1 MERGK
6 PPKQKRPGNK
16 KHPKILEWE
25 GILVQLKNNRL
36 LVGIILLAFVAGI
49 AFTGGIIFATGGH
62 LANPKMAAFGLPQQ
76 ASELPGV
83 GPNTIAD
90 IVDKKGPAVV
100 KIETMVTTTVQR
112 NPFFNDPFF
121 RDFFGDQFGRPMS
134 RVQKGLGSGFIVS
147 SDGYILTNEHV
158 IEGAQDIQVTLVGRS
173 KPVPAR
179 VVGSDRELDLAV
191 LKINAGTDLPTLKLG
206 NSDQIAV
213 GNWVIAIGNPYGLDH
228 TVTVGVI
235 SAKGRPITVEDRS
248 YRNLLQ
254 TDASINPG
262 NSGGPLINLQGE
274 VIGINTAVDANAQG
288 IGFAIPSNTVKG
300 VLEELMGKG
309 KISRGWLGIEMQEV
323 TPGIASYLGYSGTGG
338 VVVRDVVSGSPA
350 ARAGLR
356 QGDIIT
362 AMNGSRIG
370 GTDDMLNRI
379 EKTKPGTRV
388 ELAVWR
394 DGNTIKISV
403 TLGERP

>member
-1 MERGK
+1 M
-6 PPKQKRPGNK
+6 
-16 KHPKILEWE
+16 
-25 GILVQLKNNRL
+25 QLKNSRL

-62 LANPKMAAFGLPQQ
+62 LTNPKMAAFGLPEK

-100 KIETMVTTTVQR
+100 KIETTVTTTVQR
-112 NPFFNDPFF
+112 NPFFSDPFF

-134 RVQKGLGSGFIVS
+134 RVQKGLGSGFIIS
-147 SDGYILTNEHV
+147 TDGYILTNEHV

-191 LKINAGTDLPTLKLG
+191 LKIDAGTDLPTLKLG

-274 VIGINTAVDANAQG
+274 VIGINTAVDASAQG

-309 KISRGWLGIEMQEV
+309 KITRGWLGIEMQEV
-323 TPGIASYLGYSGTGG
+323 TPGIAGYLGYNGTGG

-362 AMNGSRIG
+362 AMNGSSIG
-370 GTDDMLNRI
+370 GTDDMLDRV

-388 ELAVWR
+388 ELTVWR
-394 DGNTIKISV
+394 DGNTIKVSV

>member
-1 MERGK
+1 M
-6 PPKQKRPGNK
+6 
-16 KHPKILEWE
+16 
-25 GILVQLKNNRL
+25 QLKNRKL

-49 AFTGGIIFATGGH
+49 AFTGGIIFATGGRFV
-62 LANPKMAAFGLPQQ
+62 NPRITAFGLPEK

-83 GPNTIAD
+83 GPNTIAE
-90 IVDKKGPAVV
+90 IVDKVSPAVV
-100 KIETMVTTTVQR
+100 KIETTVTTAVSR
-112 NPFFNDPFF
+112 NPFFSDPFF
-121 RDFFGDQFGRPMS
+121 REFFGSDFGGPMS
-134 RVQKGLGSGFIVS
+134 RVQKGVGSGFIIS

-158 IEGAQDIQVTLVGRS
+158 IEGAQNIQVTLVGRS
-173 KPVPAR
+173 NPVTAK

-191 LKINAGTDLPTLKLG
+191 LKIDAGTNLPTLKLG

-262 NSGGPLINLQGE
+262 NSGGPLIDLNGD
-274 VIGINTAVDANAQG
+274 VIGINTAVDASAQG
-288 IGFAIPSNTVKG
+288 IGFAIPSNTVKSI
-300 VLEELMGKG
+300 LDELMGKG
-309 KISRGWLGIEMQEV
+309 KITRGWLGIEMQEV
-323 TPGIASYLGYSGTGG
+323 TPGIASYLGYSGSGG

-350 ARAGLR
+350 EQAGLR

-362 AMNGSRIG
+362 AVSGKAVS
-370 GTDDMLNRI
+370 GTDDMLQRVEN
-379 EKTKPGTRV
+379 TKPGTKV
-388 ELAVWR
+388 ELTVWR
-394 DGNTIKISV
+394 NRKTIRVTV